1 MLHICHSYW
10 GKGALTTNVMDE
22 CASHANNGRIN
33 QGATTM
39 TQTQFIISRM
49 QELDQWRLD
58 GWITEADYQERM
70 NYWRAILRGCES

>member
-1 MLHICHSYW
+1 
-10 GKGALTTNVMDE
+10 
-22 CASHANNGRIN
+22 
-33 QGATTM
+33 M
-39 TQTQFIISRM
+39 TQTKFIISRM